1 MSSEIPVQTAP
12 MTPVEAD
19 DTQVLP
25 VTTSDVTVDDDAV
38 TVDRDAVTADRDAVT
53 ADRDAVTADRDA
65 VNADHDAVTTGQEAR
80 DTDDGIADELASD
93 PFTDDLSTELATAAG
108 TRWRNRATVALGAVA
123 LIVVGFLG
131 GVLVQ
136 KNFGSSSSAARNNT
150 GRTGF
155 AGGNFPGGFNRGG
168 TGTGGAG
175 TGGTGSRTGG
185 STQTGTIVLVD
196 GTTIYVKLASGDT
209 VTVKTS
215 GDTKVS
221 LASTAKVGSLKK
233 GQQVTFAGSTD
244 SSTGTVTATSVTAS
258 K

>member
-12 MTPVEAD
+12 MTPVEGDMHLEAD

-25 VTTSDVTVDDDAV
+25 VTAGE
-38 TVDRDAVTADRDAVT
+38 VTADADAV
-53 ADRDAVTADRDA
+53 D
-65 VNADHDAVTTGQEAR
+65 ADHDAVAADHEAR
-80 DTDDGIADELASD
+80 GSVAEVPIDAEDSVADELASD

-108 TRWRNRATVALGAVA
+108 KRWRNRSTVALGAAA

-136 KNFGSSSSAARNNT
+136 KNFGSSGSGTADNAR
-150 GRTGF
+150 RTGF
-155 AGGNFPGGFNRGG
+155 IGGNFPGGFTRGG
-168 TGTGGAG
+168 TGTGTG
-175 TGGTGSRTGG
+175 TGGTGTGGTRTGTG
-185 STQTGTIVLVD
+185 GTTQTGTIVLVD

>member
-25 VTTSDVTVDDDAV
+25 VTASDVTVDDDAK
-38 TVDRDAVTADRDAVT
+38 TADRDAVT
-53 ADRDAVTADRDA
+53 ADHDA

-80 DTDDGIADELASD
+80 DDGVADELASD

>member
-1 MSSEIPVQTAP
+1 
-12 MTPVEAD
+12 
-19 DTQVLP
+19 
-25 VTTSDVTVDDDAV
+25 
-38 TVDRDAVTADRDAVT
+38 
-53 ADRDAVTADRDA
+53 
-65 VNADHDAVTTGQEAR
+65 
-80 DTDDGIADELASD
+80 
-93 PFTDDLSTELATAAG
+93 
-108 TRWRNRATVALGAVA
+108 
-123 LIVVGFLG
+123 VVGFLG

-136 KNFGSSSSAARNNT
+136 KNFGSSSSGAATNT

-168 TGTGGAG
+168 AGTGGAG
-175 TGGTGSRTGG
+175 TGGTGTGSRTGG
-185 STQTGTIVLVD
+185 ATQTGTIVLVD

>member
-12 MTPVEAD
+12 MTPVEGDVHPQAD

-25 VTTSDVTVDDDAV
+25 VTPGEVDTNPDTVDSE
-38 TVDRDAVTADRDAVT
+38 
-53 ADRDAVTADRDA
+53 
-65 VNADHDAVTTGQEAR
+65 HDAVTTGHEAR
-80 DTDDGIADELASD
+80 DQEDGVADELASD
-93 PFTDDLSTELATAAG
+93 PFTDDLSIELATAAG
-108 TRWRNRATVALGAVA
+108 KRWRNRATVSLGATA

-136 KNFGSSSSAARNNT
+136 KNFGSSSSGAATNT

-168 TGTGGAG
+168 AGTGGAG
-175 TGGTGSRTGG
+175 TGGTGTGSRTGG
-185 STQTGTIVLVD
+185 ATQTGTIVLVD
-196 GTTIYVKLASGDT
+196 GTTIYVKLANGDT

-244 SSTGTVTATSVTAS
+244 SSTGTVTAASVTAS